1 MTPAETAFMRVEFL
15 GTGGYHPNERRQTT
29 CVMLPELGVIFD
41 AGTAFFR
48 VSSRIRTPE
57 IHIFLSHAH
66 LDHIVGLT
74 YILSAFATGT
84 LKRAHIHAADPTL
97 AAVREHLFARELF
110 PVMPAYEFH
119 SLAERVEVPERGVL
133 THIPLSHPG
142 GSIGYR
148 IDWPGKSLA
157 FVTDTTVDGSYA
169 EFVRGVGLL
178 IHECYLPDSRG
189 EWAKKTGHS
198 HTTPVAELAR
208 DAEVGQLLLIHID
221 PCFTEA
227 DPIDL
232 KQARTIFPRTELA
245 EDLMVVEF

>member
-1 MTPAETAFMRVEFL
+1 MRVEFL

-48 VSSRIRTPE
+48 VSSRIQTPE
-57 IHIFLSHAH
+57 IHIFLTHAH
-66 LDHIVGLT
+66 LDHVAGLT

-84 LKRAHIHAADPTL
+84 LKRAHVHAAEATL
-97 AAVREHLFARELF
+97 TAVREHLFAKPLF
-110 PVMPAYEFH
+110 PVTPAYEFH
-119 SLAERVEVPERGVL
+119 PLVPRVGIPEGGVL
-133 THIPLSHPG
+133 THISLGHPG
-142 GSIGYR
+142 GSVGYR

-157 FVTDTTVDGSYA
+157 FITDTSVDGTYT
-169 EFVRGVGLL
+169 EFVRGVDLL
-178 IHECYLPDSRG
+178 IHECYLPDARG
-189 EWAKKTGHS
+189 EWAQKTGHS

-208 DAEVGQLLLIHID
+208 DAGAGQLVLIHID
-221 PCFTEA
+221 PRFTEA

-232 KQARTIFPRTELA
+232 KRARSIFPRTELT